1 MKSTAAV
8 LAGLIAL
15 TGAVSLIGYAAGQ
28 EPSSTTEISTSETST
43 TETGTSGSTAET
55 QAGTEIST
63 EAAEA
68 PAEES
73 TAAIDWTKVDIS
85 AYDESLSL
93 VSYEETTPEMLETVG
108 VKTVS
113 EDSDE
118 LTEEEFAAMTE
129 RRRKIKKLS
138 PSLTRKGSN
147 AEPTTVELYLS
158 GKPVGEIPP
167 SQGVDAEGQPG
178 SFTFVTYGWGHGVG
192 LSQNGANFYASYSGW
207 TYQDILFHY
216 YPGTFLMNTGLTDY
230 EELTVRH
237 QPYGEDTLDL
247 VSQIVYNEVG
257 GSMAYEAIKAQA
269 VAVYTYIKYNG
280 DDSNDLRPKANP
292 PQIVIDACAEVLGEA
307 LFYDGDYALT
317 MFYASSGGCTANCYE
332 IFYQDIPYLTCVPSD
347 YDGAYDPHFGTV
359 THISLARM
367 KYKIES
373 VYGITLS
380 DDPSNWIVPIYSED
394 TGYITDVLIDGQM
407 YVKGYAFSLAMGLK
421 SCKFDLFYTPTD
433 EEETGGLLGE
443 APMPEVE
450 MPDVP
455 VSEILPEIQ
464 IPTEESSEE
473 STEGTTEDSTGEPT
487 EEPTTSGDVTEPST
501 EEITT
506 SGDATE
512 PSAEV
517 TTGEAATSGDDNA
530 A

>member
-15 TGAVSLIGYAAGQ
+15 TGTVSLIGYAAGQ
-28 EPSSTTEISTSETST
+28 EPSSTTEISTAETST
-43 TETGTSGSTAET
+43 TETGTSGSTTET
-55 QAGTEIST
+55 QADT
-63 EAAEA
+63 EASSEIVEN
-68 PAEES
+68 PEES
-73 TAAIDWTKVDIS
+73 AEKIDWTKADIS

-108 VKTVS
+108 VKTAS
-113 EDSDE
+113 EEGDE

-147 AEPTTVELYLS
+147 AEPTTVDLYLS

-280 DDSNDLRPKANP
+280 DDSNDLRPKADP

-359 THISLARM
+359 TYISSAMMR
-367 KYKIES
+367 YKIETA
-373 VYGITLS
+373 YGITLS

-433 EEETGGLLGE
+433 EEAAGGLLGE
-443 APMPEVE
+443 APMPDVD

-473 STEGTTEDSTGEPT
+473 STEETTEDSTGEPTEEPT

-501 EEITT
+501 EETTT
-506 SGDATE
+506 SGDVTE
-512 PSAEV
+512 PS
-517 TTGEAATSGDDNA
+517 TTSGDVTETSIQN
-530 A
+530 